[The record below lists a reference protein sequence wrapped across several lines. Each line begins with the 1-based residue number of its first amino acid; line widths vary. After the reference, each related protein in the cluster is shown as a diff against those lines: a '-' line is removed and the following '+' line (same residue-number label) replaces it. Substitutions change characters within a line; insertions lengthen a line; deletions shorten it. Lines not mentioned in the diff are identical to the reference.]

1 MVQVRQTANFHLSFC
16 EKGSAHFQPAV
27 HFWPPRGPMFHVV
40 VRGIW
45 IERATLPFFCL
56 LHLWRLGLSLQH
68 SCFLRGTLGALWTS
82 ATGVGNQMAE
92 WFHGIDAWSSGG
104 CVCVFWTGRSSVQ
117 QESNEAHVEM
127 FEFKNGG
134 AIEVFVGTKVTKE
147 MFYLFCF
154 CCCCCCWFSFCFCL
168 LLFFVFVFCFNFY
181 GCLSLWMEL
190 PTAPS
195 NVECFPVFPPP
206 ASWI

>member
-1 MVQVRQTANFHLSFC
+1 
-16 EKGSAHFQPAV
+16 
-27 HFWPPRGPMFHVV
+27 
-40 VRGIW
+40 
-45 IERATLPFFCL
+45 
-56 LHLWRLGLSLQH
+56 
-68 SCFLRGTLGALWTS
+68 
-82 ATGVGNQMAE
+82 
-92 WFHGIDAWSSGG
+92 
-104 CVCVFWTGRSSVQ
+104 
-117 QESNEAHVEM
+117 M

-147 MFYLFCF
+147 MFYFFIFLFF
-154 CCCCCCWFSFCFCL
+154 FLLLLFLLLLVFVFVL

>member
-1 MVQVRQTANFHLSFC
+1 
-16 EKGSAHFQPAV
+16 
-27 HFWPPRGPMFHVV
+27 MFHVV

-82 ATGVGNQMAE
+82 STGVGNQMAE

-147 MFYLFCF
+147 IFYFF
-154 CCCCCCWFSFCFCL
+154 
-168 LLFFVFVFCFNFY
+168 FFVFLVVVVVVVFLVVVVFVVLFLVVFRFCFLFQFLW
-181 GCLSLWMEL
+181 LSFFMDG
-190 PTAPS
+190 TS
-195 NVECFPVFPPP
+195 HGTV
-206 ASWI
+206 